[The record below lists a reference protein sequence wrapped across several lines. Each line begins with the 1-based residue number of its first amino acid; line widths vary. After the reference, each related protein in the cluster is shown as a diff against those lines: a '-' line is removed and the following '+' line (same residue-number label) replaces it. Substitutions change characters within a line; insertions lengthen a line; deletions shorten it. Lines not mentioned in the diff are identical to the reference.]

1 MWLSPTQ
8 TNSDQFQLSQP
19 IGLIILNEQTQQFP
33 QASGLQIQSL
43 LQDQSPQL
51 ELLILLQDPQTFEL
65 INQTDCNL
73 QECNQPVQL

>member
-65 INQTDCNL
+65 IN
-73 QECNQPVQL
+73 

>member
-1 MWLSPTQ
+1 MQMWLSPTQ
-8 TNSDQFQLSQP
+8 ANSDLFQLSQP

-65 INQTDCNL
+65 IN
-73 QECNQPVQL
+73 

>member
-1 MWLSPTQ
+1 MQMWLSPTQ

-19 IGLIILNEQTQQFP
+19 ISLIILNEQTQQFP

-65 INQTDCNL
+65 IN
-73 QECNQPVQL
+73 

>member
-1 MWLSPTQ
+1 MQMWLSPTQ

-19 IGLIILNEQTQQFP
+19 ICLIILNEQTQQFP

-51 ELLILLQDPQTFEL
+51 ELLILMQDPQTFEL
-65 INQTDCNL
+65 IN
-73 QECNQPVQL
+73 

>member
-51 ELLILLQDPQTFEL
+51 ELLILMQDPQTFEL
-65 INQTDCNL
+65 IN
-73 QECNQPVQL
+73 

>member
-51 ELLILLQDPQTFEL
+51 ELLILL
-65 INQTDCNL
+65 
-73 QECNQPVQL
+73 